1 MKVASAFTGD
11 FLHLLASTAQ
21 QEKPISLPGH
31 KGRSANLSHHPL
43 EGDVLVVDLVFAF
56 PPFPICESLL
66 GLQSSRLTMTKTGS
80 NSCNEKVSR
89 SSPAAIPLGWLRLV
103 YSRTSFPAM
112 AFEISKAS
120 ASGESTTRSVE
131 RAPIEDKWKLV
142 RPRRAISNLRFVR
155 AESPNA
161 VSSRPNLISSVHFV
175 NDSVKP
181 DHYNSTILSL
191 SIRRS
196 PEAYP
201 SSNWISSMDPAISLH
216 SSHVIR
222 ACTTFERHIIV
233 TPMMPT
239 ACACVSNRTARTK
252 RSSYRNAV
260 ALGEGC
266 GFLLCFLKKNARSR
280 S

>member
-1 MKVASAFTGD
+1 MLLLPHVLCTSRPHPEGRQRQQQLQREGVKEFACSNTFGVAEVGVLPHFLSCHGFRD
-11 FLHLLASTAQ
+11 F
-21 QEKPISLPGH
+21 
-31 KGRSANLSHHPL
+31 
-43 EGDVLVVDLVFAF
+43 
-56 PPFPICESLL
+56 
-66 GLQSSRLTMTKTGS
+66 QS
-80 NSCNEKVSR
+80 
-89 SSPAAIPLGWLRLV
+89 LRL
-103 YSRTSFPAM
+103 
-112 AFEISKAS
+112 
-120 ASGESTTRSVE
+120 GESTTRSVE